1 MPEPH
6 LAIFKYSNYLAT
18 SKSTSFDQPLQPS
31 SFAPCGGIYR
41 CTGCGTEIASEGIG
55 LLPDRQHHKHA
66 PGVPPIQWQLTVAT
80 VATHP
85 QPYLHGAG

>member
-1 MPEPH
+1 M
-6 LAIFKYSNYLAT
+6 AIFKYSNYLAT

-41 CTGCGTEIASEGIG
+41 CTSCGTEIASEGIG

-66 PGVPPIQWQLTVAT
+66 PGQPPIQWQLTVAT
-80 VATHP
+80 VETHP
-85 QPYLHGAG
+85 QPYLHGAA